1 MTRRISFY
9 CVSLSIVPNLQGPS
23 HLVTIYSALQL
34 NSSSPSGDLACLKK
48 LSNILNDINK

>member
-1 MTRRISFY
+1 MTRHISFY
-9 CVSLSIVPNLQGPS
+9 CVSLSIVPNLQVPS

-34 NSSSPSGDLACLKK
+34 NSSSPSGDLACLKN